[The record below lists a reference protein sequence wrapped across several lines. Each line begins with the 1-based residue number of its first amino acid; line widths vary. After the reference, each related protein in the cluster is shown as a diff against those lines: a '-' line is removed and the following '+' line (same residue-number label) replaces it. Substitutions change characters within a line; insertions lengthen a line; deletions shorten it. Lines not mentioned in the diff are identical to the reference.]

1 LNPRSLTLSVAK
13 LLAALARTLLTK
25 FNTPEVGLELE
36 LEPPITINP
45 PPPPWTTKATEL
57 EDELLELTVDELKDT
72 VVDELENCD
81 EELEVVVFNVPLVVD
96 EDTELVDELVTVAT
110 DDGLDETI
118 DELDTGTTTTAT
130 DDELEAGVDDIID
143 DEEFVATGVEDTAT
157 TELLESVA
165 KEVTE
170 LDEVAIE
177 LTEET
182 ELELITGVAEDILT
196 EDELIELGDITDDT
210 ELELTDEVLTRLAEN
225 GGHVPSVFIG
235 TLSMLNK

>member
-1 LNPRSLTLSVAK
+1 LNPRSLTLSVPK

-45 PPPPWTTKATEL
+45 PPPPWTTEAKEL
-57 EDELLELTVDELKDT
+57 EDELLELT
-72 VVDELENCD
+72 VDELENCD

-96 EDTELVDELVTVAT
+96 DEDEIRMDDELTTATTDELDDTV
-110 DDGLDETI
+110 

-130 DDELEAGVDDIID
+130 DDELEAGVDDNID
-143 DEEFVATGVEDTAT
+143 DEEFVTAGVEDAAI

-165 KEVTE
+165 EEIAE
-170 LDEVAIE
+170 LDEVVTE
-177 LTEET
+177 LTEDA
-182 ELELITGVAEDILT
+182 ELELMTGATEDMLT
-196 EDELIELGDITDDT
+196 EDELIELEDTTEDI
-210 ELELTDEVLTRLAEN
+210 ELELTEEVLTRLAEN

-235 TLSMLNK
+235 TLSMLNR